1 LSAAAAIF
9 LCAKLFDGSMSWY
22 AVGFEY
28 GTRHFLDLAR
38 QDVCNLPAILQ
49 QRFGWSLTDLVYGQT
64 TIKQLLGRLYVVTL
78 VLCSAGAAWHARRGD
93 RRVLIALVAPWV
105 LLFAVLPQMHQRY
118 LMWAAG
124 VSALC
129 VGVSFGFT
137 LLHVLISA
145 IAWSM
150 IAHTMLK
157 ANTRFDRDMYEL
169 IRGTYPGIA
178 WAVLL
183 AALIFLYAALVPGVR
198 RAQEQRSDAEK
209 MPRNPAAES
218 SPLQED

>member
-1 LSAAAAIF
+1 
-9 LCAKLFDGSMSWY
+9 
-22 AVGFEY
+22 
-28 GTRHFLDLAR
+28 
-38 QDVCNLPAILQ
+38 
-49 QRFGWSLTDLVYGQT
+49 
-64 TIKQLLGRLYVVTL
+64 
-78 VLCSAGAAWHARRGD
+78 
-93 RRVLIALVAPWV
+93 
-105 LLFAVLPQMHQRY
+105 
-118 LMWAAG
+118 
-124 VSALC
+124 

-157 ANTRFDRDMYEL
+157 ANPRFDRDMYEL